1 MANKRQRRKAANRAR
16 QAAGAPRSTV
26 GTAPRPGRTPTTTPK
41 APVDEPRH
49 GGDTDGR
56 GQATHAGPNAGQ
68 RSRAEKKDLARQQ
81 RERWRKQAKRRQ
93 RIRTAIQVGAVVLVV
108 GAVAFYFLRPK
119 EITPTEDLPG
129 LLRTEAP
136 WPANAEQA
144 AARAKDIN
152 LPKHGQTLALHNHVN
167 LQIFVHG
174 QQEVVPVNIGISGN
188 AIQSIHTHSS
198 DGVVHIESGT
208 VADFTLQQVFDVW
221 GVRFTQDCLGA
232 YCNTANSKLQVW
244 QNGTE
249 VTSDFSDVPLDDHS
263 VIVVTYGT
271 QNELP
276 NPIPSTFD
284 FSTVQP

>member
-16 QAAGAPRSTV
+16 QAAAAPRSTV
-26 GTAPRPGRTPTTTPK
+26 ETAPPPRRAPNKAPK
-41 APVDEPRH
+41 APAEPTRHADE
-49 GGDTDGR
+49 DR
-56 GQATHAGPNAGQ
+56 GQAPHQGTGASQ

-93 RIRTAIQVGAVVLVV
+93 RTRTMIQVGAVVLVL
-108 GAVAFYFLRPK
+108 GAVAFFVFRPK
-119 EITPTEDLPG
+119 EITPTEQLPG

-136 WPANAEQA
+136 WPANADQA
-144 AARAKDIN
+144 AARANDIN
-152 LPKHGQTLALHNHVN
+152 LPKHGTTLALHNHVN
-167 LQIFVHG
+167 VQIFVHG
-174 QQEVVPVNIGISGN
+174 QQEVVPVNIGINGN

-208 VADFTLQQVFDVW
+208 VADFTLQQFFDIW
-221 GVRFTQDCLGA
+221 GVRFTEDCLGA
-232 YCNTANSKLQVW
+232 YCNTANDKLQVW
-244 QNGTE
+244 VGGTE
-249 VTSDFSDVPLDDHS
+249 VTSDFSDVPLDDQS

-284 FSTVQP
+284 FTTVVP